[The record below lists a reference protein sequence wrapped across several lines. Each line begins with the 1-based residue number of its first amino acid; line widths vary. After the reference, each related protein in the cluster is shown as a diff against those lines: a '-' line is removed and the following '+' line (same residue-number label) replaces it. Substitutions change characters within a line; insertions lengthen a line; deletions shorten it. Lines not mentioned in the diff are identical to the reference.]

1 MIRSSFAAGLNSV
14 REKLGTLPRFLQ
26 FLLISALAAI
36 TVLILAG
43 LFIVAF
49 RVQLFQAPA
58 PQAEAP
64 APQAEAPAPQAEA
77 PAPQEQKDPCAGL
90 YNCGR

>member
-1 MIRSSFAAGLNSV
+1 MLGSSFAAGLNSV
-14 REKLGTLPRFLQ
+14 REKLGTLSRFLRI
-26 FLLISALAAI
+26 LLISGLAAI
-36 TVLILAG
+36 IVFVLVG

-49 RVQLFQAPA
+49 RVQSFQAPA
-58 PQAEAP
+58 PQVR
-64 APQAEAPAPQAEA
+64 A